1 MKALARLPFSV
12 RTLQGTCLFFAV
24 GFLVLKPAS
33 LSLLFFGF
41 LVYAVFLI
49 FGVAIG
55 YHRGL
60 SHRLLD
66 LESPLGWFSLCVGT
80 LSSLGKPFEWALIH
94 RLHHQHSDELAD
106 PHSPA
111 QQGFWTVFLNRWRL
125 STETAKP
132 RLSLVRDLVGSRN
145 VQFFQKNYYAV
156 IGVYVLLLYLGAGV
170 PGVVFGYCWPIVLC
184 VLATSLV
191 NSVCH
196 IGGAPRD
203 SFWIAIFTFGEGIHG
218 RHHREPK
225 TIDLSYAQYFDLS
238 GWLLAKLS
246 IRHEG
251 VAWATRRRNPKQK
264 T

>member
-1 MKALARLPFSV
+1 MVGYLARLPFSV
-12 RTLQGTCLFFAV
+12 RTLQAICLLAAI
-24 GFLVLKPAS
+24 GFLILRPS
-33 LSLLFFGF
+33 EIYLLSYGF

-66 LESPLGWFSLCVGT
+66 LDSPLAWFSLAVGT
-80 LSSLGKPFEWALIH
+80 LTSLGKPVEWALIH
-94 RLHHQHSDELAD
+94 RLHHQHSDETAD

-125 STETAKP
+125 SPETAKP
-132 RLSLVRDLVGSRN
+132 RLSLVRDLVSSKN
-145 VQFFQKNYYAV
+145 VQFFQKRYYLV
-156 IGVYVLLLYLGAGV
+156 IALYVLVLALAAGL
-170 PGVVFGYCWPIVLC
+170 PGVIFGYCWPVVLS

-196 IGGAPRD
+196 TGGVPRD
-203 SFWIAIFTFGEGIHG
+203 SFWITLFTFGEGIHG
-218 RHHREPK
+218 RHHLEPK
-225 TIDLSYAQYFDLS
+225 TINLSYAQYFDLS

-246 IRHEG
+246 VRHEG
-251 VAWATRRRNPKQK
+251 VAWATRRKNPKQ
-264 T
+264 

>member
-1 MKALARLPFSV
+1 MGVLARLQLNV
-12 RTLQGTCLFFAV
+12 RTLQTICLISAV
-24 GFLVLKPAS
+24 GFLVLRPEES
-33 LSLLFFGF
+33 NLLFFGF

-66 LESPLGWFSLCVGT
+66 LESPLAWFSMGVGT
-80 LSSLGKPFEWALIH
+80 LSSLGKPVEWALIH
-94 RLHHQHSDELAD
+94 RLHHQHSDEKAD

-125 STETAKP
+125 SSETAKP
-132 RLSLVRDLVGSRN
+132 RLSLVRDLVSSRN
-145 VQFFQKNYYAV
+145 VQFFQQRYYAV
-156 IGVYVLLLYLGAGV
+156 IGGYVLLLALVAGV
-170 PGVVFGYCWPIVLC
+170 PGVIFGYCWPVVLS

-196 IGGAPRD
+196 LDGVPRD
-203 SFWIAIFTFGEGIHG
+203 SFWVALFTFGEGIHG

-238 GWLLAKLS
+238 GWILAKLS
-246 IRHEG
+246 VRHEG
-251 VAWATRRRNPKQK
+251 VAWATRRKNPKQ
-264 T
+264 